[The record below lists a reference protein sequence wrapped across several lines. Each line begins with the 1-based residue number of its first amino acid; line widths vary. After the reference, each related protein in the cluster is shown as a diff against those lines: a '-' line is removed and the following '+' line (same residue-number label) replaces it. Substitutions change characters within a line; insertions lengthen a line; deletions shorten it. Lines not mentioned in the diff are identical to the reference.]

1 MNNVKAF
8 VHTNRVNVAVL
19 LFVLFAFVI
28 HYMQPTMLY
37 NDDGSFRE
45 FGVGYLHRTVF
56 PIWLVILLLSIF
68 SYYSVLYYL
77 AYM

>member
-28 HYMQPTMLY
+28 HYMQPAMLY

-45 FGVGYLHRTVF
+45 FGVGYLHKTVF